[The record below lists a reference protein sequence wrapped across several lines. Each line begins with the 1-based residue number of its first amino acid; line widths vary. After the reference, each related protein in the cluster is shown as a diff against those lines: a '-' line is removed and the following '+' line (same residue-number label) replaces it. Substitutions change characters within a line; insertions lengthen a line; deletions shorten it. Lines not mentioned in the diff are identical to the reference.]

1 MRIALVLT
9 LISAVSVGCAD
20 AQTPDQASAGTVPV
34 SASSAASADTIVI
47 ADGRVYGEIPDL
59 SAWQTRDP
67 MPAVFAAAR
76 THWQTQS
83 PEYLEETGVL
93 AVADGAFTEPG
104 AAQQAVLYV
113 MSFEPRCC
121 PNMGIAV
128 IQDGQV
134 VRNVAFANP
143 GQQLRAIPDLDGDGR
158 NELVTIGSFGMGG
171 QNTTG
176 FTLLSFGDA
185 GLVER
190 SGPSILDES
199 CGAMQEGGSAAR
211 VTAAPGPVF
220 TIERFGM
227 VSCESFEWQPAGAP
241 ETIDIPVVQSG
252 TYVDLTTP

>member
-1 MRIALVLT
+1 MRIVFVLA
-9 LISAVSVGCAD
+9 LISVWFIGCAD
-20 AQTPDQASAGTVPV
+20 ARTPDRAAP
-34 SASSAASADTIVI
+34 AEASAASADTILI
-47 ADGRVYGEIPDL
+47 ADGRVYGETPDH
-59 SAWQTRDP
+59 SAWLTRDP

-76 THWQTQS
+76 AHWQAQS
-83 PEYLEETGVL
+83 PEYLEETMVV

-104 AAQQAVLYV
+104 TAQQAVLYA

-121 PNMGIAV
+121 PSMGIAV
-128 IQDGQV
+128 IQDDQV
-134 VRNVAFANP
+134 VRNVVFANP
-143 GQQLRAIPDLDGDGR
+143 AGELRAIPDLDGDGR
-158 NELVTIGSFGMGG
+158 NELVTTGSFGMGG
-171 QNTTG
+171 QNTTS

-227 VSCESFEWQPAGAP
+227 VSCESFEWRPAGSP
-241 ETIDIPVVQSG
+241 ETIEIPVVDSG
-252 TYVDLTTP
+252 TYVSLTTP

>member
-1 MRIALVLT
+1 MRIVFVLA
-9 LISAVSVGCAD
+9 LISAWFIGCAD
-20 AQTPDQASAGTVPV
+20 ARTPDRAAPAEAASA
-34 SASSAASADTIVI
+34 AAADTIVI
-47 ADGRVYGEIPDL
+47 ADGRVYGEMPDL
-59 SAWQTRDP
+59 SAWLTRDP

-76 THWQTQS
+76 AHWRTQS
-83 PEYLEETGVL
+83 PEYLEETLVV

-104 AAQQAVLYV
+104 AAQQGVLYA

-121 PNMGIAV
+121 PSMGIAV

-143 GQQLRAIPDLDGDGR
+143 AGELRAIPDLDGDGR
-158 NELVTIGSFGMGG
+158 DELVTIGSFGMGG

-176 FTLLSFGDA
+176 FTLLSFSDA

-227 VSCESFEWQPAGAP
+227 VSCESFEWQPAGTP
-241 ETIDIPVVQSG
+241 ETIDIPIVQSG
-252 TYVDLTTP
+252 TYVELTTL

>member
-9 LISAVSVGCAD
+9 LISAVSVACAD
-20 AQTPDQASAGTVPV
+20 ARTPDQASAGT
-34 SASSAASADTIVI
+34 ASTVTPAAADTVVI
-47 ADGRVYGEIPDL
+47 ADGRVYGERPDL
-59 SAWQTRDP
+59 SAWLSRDP

-76 THWQTQS
+76 AHWQAQS
-83 PEYLEETGVL
+83 PEYLEETAVL
-93 AVADGAFTEPG
+93 AVADGSFTEPG

-134 VRNVAFANP
+134 LRNVAFANP
-143 GQQLRAIPDLDGDGR
+143 AGELRAIPDLDGDGR
-158 NELVTIGSFGMGG
+158 NELVMISSFGMGG

-227 VSCESFEWQPAGAP
+227 VSCESFTWQPAGTP
-241 ETIDIPVVQSG
+241 ETIDIPIVQSG
-252 TYVDLTTP
+252 TYVDLTP